1 MDEPGSPVRALFAT
15 LASCKIHFILLFS
28 DPIQKHSNS
37 PQTCFTHA
45 LGLVSVMLV
54 LILILRFGLGVI
66 FARICKFATY
76 MSLLQNGFHIM
87 GVKGENS
94 LNVFIKQTN
103 KTMDDRFV
111 TIGGANLN
119 PLGSIGP
126 TIIG

>member
-1 MDEPGSPVRALFAT
+1 M
-15 LASCKIHFILLFS
+15 LL
-28 DPIQKHSNS
+28 
-37 PQTCFTHA
+37 
-45 LGLVSVMLV
+45 
-54 LILILRFGLGVI
+54 LILRFGLGVI

-76 MSLLQNGFHIM
+76 MSLLQNDFHIV
-87 GVKGENS
+87 GAKGENS

-103 KTMDDRFV
+103 KTIDDRFV